1 MTVLSPAA
9 VRAAVDSAVEA
20 FMTAFRRQDAAAIA
34 ALYSRSG
41 ALLPPGSEFIEGA
54 AGIERFWKGAF
65 EAGIAEAEL
74 ETVELDVTGD
84 VVWERGRYS
93 LKTKAGDVADRG
105 KYIVIWKQEGEQW
118 KLHRDI
124 WNSSIAPGT

>member
-9 VRAAVDSAVEA
+9 VRAAIDSVVEG

-34 ALYSRSG
+34 ALYSRNG
-41 ALLPPGSEFIEGA
+41 ALLPPGGEFTEGA

-74 ETVELDVTGD
+74 ETVELEVTGD
-84 VVWERGRYS
+84 VVWERGRYT
-93 LKTKAGDVADRG
+93 LKTRTGDVADRG

-124 WNSSIAPGT
+124 WNSNIAPGT